1 MSPTVKAVIATLVLV
16 AVANALVL
24 LYIRSQGQILAVVP
38 AESSR
43 QTGA

>member
-1 MSPTVKAVIATLVLV
+1 MSPTAKAVVGTLVLV